1 MTDKNCL
8 HCKNQGFCHVFITMR
23 NVLQDTAIIHGVPYV
38 LDFVTDHCIEFTQY
52 EDKKGGN

>member
-23 NVLQDTAIIHGVPYV
+23 NVLEDTAIIHSVPYV
-38 LDFVTDHCIEFTQY
+38 LDFVADHCIEFTQY
-52 EDKKGGN
+52 EDERR